1 MVCNMRMRKK
11 PHGKERLSVLSA
23 LTVLPA
29 PGEAASFAFAASLP
43 LRLEIGCGKGD
54 FICALSQR
62 DADYNYLAIEK
73 SADVT
78 VIALEKYAVSRGLG
92 GPHPN
97 GGWQAKDGAVYR
109 DAPWDIPLADR
120 GNVRFLPGDAEHI
133 CTYFPAG
140 AFDTIY
146 ANFSD
151 PWPKARHA
159 RRRLTSPAFLE
170 RYLRLL
176 SPGGTFCFKT
186 DNAALFDYSLETLSA
201 SPFEIT
207 FVTRDLHN
215 SERAA
220 DNIMT
225 EYERNFSAKGFSI
238 CMVEARKPN
247 A

>member
-1 MVCNMRMRKK
+1 MRMRKK
-11 PHGKERLSVLSA
+11 THGKERLSVLSA
-23 LTVLPA
+23 LTVQPA
-29 PGEAASFAFAASLP
+29 PGEAAAVAFDLPRP

-54 FICALSQR
+54 FICALSAR
-62 DADYNYLAIEK
+62 DADYNYVAIEK

-78 VIALEKYAVSRGLG
+78 VIALEKYAASRGLG
-92 GPHPN
+92 SPHPN
-97 GGWQAKDGAVYR
+97 GGWLAPEGTVYR
-109 DAPWDIPLADR
+109 DAPWDIPLSER

-140 AFDTIY
+140 SFDTIY

-159 RRRLTSPAFLE
+159 HRRLTSPRYLE

-176 SPGGTFCFKT
+176 RPGGTFCFKT
-186 DNAALFDYSLETLSA
+186 DNSALFDYSLETLSA
-201 SPFEIT
+201 SPFAVT
-207 FVTRDLHN
+207 FVTRDLHH

-225 EYERNFSAKGFSI
+225 EYERNFSAKGFPI
-238 CMVEARKPN
+238 HMVEARKPEE
-247 A
+247 